1 MVDIGKTT
9 ITIRPGDILR
19 IQVAGAGGW
28 GLACDRDPSAVRK
41 DIINQFVTAKRAK
54 EVYGVVLGQDGN
66 SVDNT
71 KTAVLRE
78 KLKNKSL

>member
-1 MVDIGKTT
+1 M
-9 ITIRPGDILR
+9 
-19 IQVAGAGGW
+19 
-28 GLACDRDPSAVRK
+28 ACDRDPSAVRK

-66 SVDNT
+66 SVDDT

-78 KLKNKSL
+78 KLKNKSR